1 MSYCEKEEWNNEVDK
16 ILDDWSKHPMKKI
29 IEEFMIETERVPRWK
44 MKKYWGWAGWNPS
57 FKGKSVLKKMREI
70 IYHRGYSAAAL
81 NGLIEDAVNK
91 FREAKGL
98 RKIIYDRWNREPEPV
113 EYVPEVKSDKIPGL
127 EDTMWWASSGEED

>member
-29 IEEFMIETERVPRWK
+29 IEEFMIETERVPRWE
-44 MKKYWGWAGWNPS
+44 MKNWGWAGWNPS

-91 FREAKGL
+91 FREAKWL

-113 EYVPEVKSDKIPGL
+113 EYVPKVNSGKIPAL
-127 EDTMWWASSGEED
+127 EETMWWASSGEED